1 MDSAYLVACSCGIA
15 ILTPRNCSTA
25 RCPKCGAVVE
35 TETGRERRRLAA
47 VADGEDY
54 KHRMAEVQ

>member
-25 RCPKCGAVVE
+25 VCPKCGVTVE

-47 VADGEDY
+47 VEDGEDY
-54 KHRMAEVQ
+54 AHRMGELQ